1 MRAMSAKYTMLI
13 SMTDY
18 TCSDVRTKVVEQGI
32 CDGRGWALVH
42 NTNNRRDLCS
52 FDYKHEF
59 RLAIDFSEYRN
70 GAAKDFM
77 WNEPET
83 LHAIDVAGQKKTFR
97 AHLINTSP
105 SWWDNGFGRCDYLS
119 FQLFSF
125 RDSKWHLKEV
135 IRGEQLFSPEDIPE
149 LTDWSIVAKQVCD
162 VMKPDLERWSKL
174 APLLQRGNDDF

>member
-1 MRAMSAKYTMLI
+1 MASKHTMLI
-13 SMTDY
+13 GVTSFS
-18 TCSDVRTKVVEQGI
+18 CSDMSTEVVKQGI

-42 NTNNRRDLCS
+42 NINSHHYLCS
-52 FDYKHEF
+52 FEYKHEF
-59 RLAIDFSEYRN
+59 RLIIDFSEYRN
-70 GAAKDFM
+70 GAARDFV

-83 LHAIDVAGQKKTFR
+83 LHNIDVAGQKKTFR
-97 AHLINTSP
+97 ACLISRSP
-105 SWWDNGFGRCDYLS
+105 SLWDNGFGRCDYLS

-135 IRGEQLFSPEDIPE
+135 ISGEQLFVPEDIPE